1 MSRHLAWLR
10 PIRIFLT
17 LAALWLVI
25 AGPELSSW
33 IIGVPALLFATWS
46 TMTLT
51 GDSHA
56 ANRPPHRPRL
66 RLGGLLRFLPFF
78 AIESV
83 RGGLDVASRV
93 MRPRLRIDPG
103 FQSYQMQL
111 TDPIARVVFL
121 DSISLLPGTLSADI
135 VNDQVKVHA
144 LDASQDLAP
153 SLQRLE
159 RVIAHLFGEP
169 EPGKLTAS

>member
-17 LAALWLVI
+17 LAVLWLVI

-51 GDSHA
+51 GDRHA
-56 ANRPPHRPRL
+56 ADRTPYRSRL

-103 FQSYQMQL
+103 FQSYQMHL
-111 TDPIARVVFL
+111 SNPIARVVFL
-121 DSISLLPGTLSADI
+121 DSISLLPGTLSADL
-135 VNDQVKVHA
+135 VNDQIEVHA
-144 LDASQDLAP
+144 LDASHDLSP

-159 RVIAHLFGEP
+159 RVVAQLFVEA